1 MELMDVQAIDTMCRA
16 GYAGITTEAEWKE
29 MWQMYEAQAAV
40 KGTFGGVLKKMGI
53 APEDGW
59 QVIASQY
66 KSSVEE
72 MVKEMDEV
80 GVEKV
85 FVDQQ
90 AIWSRRHHKL
100 ATAFSVEQIAELVDK
115 GKGRIVGGASYN
127 PWRIEESLQD
137 VERGVKEFGFKY
149 VWFHPNSFGFKASDA
164 KCYPLYAKCVEL
176 GIACCFQSGH
186 SAEPLPSEIG
196 RPMYA
201 DEVAMDFPNLVMVLT
216 HTGWPWIDEWV
227 SMIWR
232 HPNVFGNIGAYYP
245 SGLHQPTVDF
255 MNGPI
260 GRTKVVWGT
269 NGFGLTRCKKEF
281 VELAIR
287 DDNKKK
293 ILRDNAIS
301 IFKLES

>member
-1 MELMDVQAIDTMCRA
+1 MELLDVQAIDTMCRA
-16 GYAGITTEAEWKE
+16 GYAGIVTEKEWKE
-29 MWQMYEAQAAV
+29 MWGMYEAQAAV

-53 APEDGW
+53 KPEDGW
-59 QVIASQY
+59 KVIASQY
-66 KSSVEE
+66 KASVED
-72 MVKEMDEV
+72 MIKEMDEI

-85 FVDQQ
+85 CVDQQ
-90 AIWSRRHHKL
+90 MLWSRRHHTL
-100 ATAFSVEQIAELVDK
+100 ATQFSVEQIAQLVDK
-115 GKGRIVGGASYN
+115 GKGRVVGGASYN
-127 PWRIEESLQD
+127 PWRIEESLKD

-164 KCYPLYAKCVEL
+164 KCYPLYAKCIEL
-176 GIACCFQSGH
+176 GIPCCFQTGQ

-201 DEVAMDFPNLVMVLT
+201 DEVAMDFPNLAMVLT
-216 HTGWPWIDEWV
+216 HTGWPWIEEWV

-245 SGLHQPTVDF
+245 ASLHPPTVDF

-281 VELAIR
+281 VELPIR
-287 DDNKKK
+287 DDNKER
-293 ILRDNAIS
+293 ILRDNAIE
-301 IFKLES
+301 IFKL